1 MNLFLGFYSLNQ
13 SGKSD
18 NFFFEILYLLKI
30 MITII
35 GIIITTTKNGNNNNN
50 NSNNVDDNNNNNNN
64 NNLARIFC
72 DDIGMEFEI
81 DKCATLVLK
90 RWKITKFDRILCLM
104 ENTQILTTCS
114 FN

>member
-1 MNLFLGFYSLNQ
+1 
-13 SGKSD
+13 
-18 NFFFEILYLLKI
+18 

-50 NSNNVDDNNNNNNN
+50 NSNNVDDNNNNNINNNNNNNHNNNNN

-72 DDIGMEFEI
+72 DDIGMEFGI

-90 RWKITKFDRILCLM
+90 RWKITKFDGILCLM
-104 ENTQILTTCS
+104 EK
-114 FN
+114 

>member
-64 NNLARIFC
+64 LARIFC

>member
-1 MNLFLGFYSLNQ
+1 
-13 SGKSD
+13 
-18 NFFFEILYLLKI
+18 

-50 NSNNVDDNNNNNNN
+50 NSNNVDDNNNNNNNN

-90 RWKITKFDRILCLM
+90 RWKITKFDGILCLM
-104 ENTQILTTCS
+104 EK
-114 FN
+114 

>member
-1 MNLFLGFYSLNQ
+1 MNLFLGFYGLNQ

-18 NFFFEILYLLKI
+18 YFFFEILYLLKI

-64 NNLARIFC
+64 NLARIFC

-90 RWKITKFDRILCLM
+90 RWKITKFDGILCLM